1 MILTSNRISHK
12 RQNQFSQWWALKYS
26 IKGYQLFLI
35 CFRMHQ
41 LSKVG
46 LFRFIWIFNVIYF
59 LGADWLPGILGN
71 LSAVRLLR
79 RGNKMVGVN
88 SPSNCITE
96 EETLKFNENSTWHW
110 PTDTDRGRVCIN
122 TSTKPRDWF
131 QVSKDSSIG
140 RPFNLGNVDEL
151 QYWPIVGSYSPM
163 KRWHRNLTN
172 SAAITVNTINKLVFT
187 LKACKTLSDQTRQS
201 PGVEI

>member
-12 RQNQFSQWWALKYS
+12 RQNQFSQWCSSSLKYS
-26 IKGYQLFLI
+26 IKGYWLFLI

-46 LFRFIWIFNVIYF
+46 LFCFIWIFNVIYF

-88 SPSNCITE
+88 SLSNCITE

-110 PTDTDRGRVCIN
+110 PTNTDEAEFAWTRVL
-122 TSTKPRDWF
+122 
-131 QVSKDSSIG
+131 
-140 RPFNLGNVDEL
+140 NLGIDFR
-151 QYWPIVGSYSPM
+151 S
-163 KRWHRNLTN
+163 
-172 SAAITVNTINKLVFT
+172 
-187 LKACKTLSDQTRQS
+187 LKIRQS
-201 PGVEI
+201 ADLSI